1 MFNQPH
7 PARAAV
13 PWQPNAGIAE
23 KLSSRG
29 YATTSWTSDEPQ
41 AFADL
46 GFPAKASGFSAAHY
60 QPTKQPLSKQAQAS
74 LALHEGEYR
83 NEAFGEEKPASVAGT
98 ETNEHLPF
106 VMDAYGASRKSKLRV
121 NVDATV
127 LQRALAQ
134 AEMAETLVISPIT
147 SDEKVADPIVIH
159 PDVADDVEPR
169 MRDAAD
175 VESDDARSPLDAQ
188 DAQAL
193 LAQAEDTAVAT
204 AESAS
209 AIETEAAAQAV
220 AQEALATAEPSAPVL
235 PAVVG
240 GISPEEVEQREAEQ
254 FAKGLAQAREEAAVA
269 LAEAV
274 AKATEEALAQGIE
287 QGKAEGLAEG
297 LAKGLEQGIQ
307 QGLEQGKE
315 EGLVQ
320 GKEEGMAEGEAKV
333 RAELIDE
340 MAAQRVVFENISNE
354 LGALM
359 ADPKKYFEPLKRLAL
374 HIAEQ
379 VVVGELQT
387 SSKGIERLVQR
398 CLDELD
404 HPVHGA
410 VVLELN
416 PEDKTRLQEHGGDFI
431 KGMRLEAVPQM
442 QMGSV
447 RVFANDTVVEDLV
460 VNRLEGLAKALLVD
474 VDAWREKSPLAQR
487 ILEVQQQEEAE
498 DEDVHS

>member
-13 PWQPNAGIAE
+13 PWQPNAGIAQ

-29 YATTSWTSDEPQ
+29 YATTSWTSDAPE

-46 GFPAKASGFSAAHY
+46 GFPTKSSGFSAAHY

-74 LALHEGEYR
+74 LALLEGEYR

-134 AEMAETLVISPIT
+134 AEMAENLVVSPIT
-147 SDEKVADPIVIH
+147 SDENTADLIVIH
-159 PDVADDVEPR
+159 PDVADAVSVDDIEPR
-169 MRDAAD
+169 MVEAAH
-175 VESDDARSPLDAQ
+175 DAQ
-188 DAQAL
+188 TL
-193 LAQAEDTAVAT
+193 LAEAEAEAKAAEAAAVEA
-204 AESAS
+204 AA
-209 AIETEAAAQAV
+209 AIEAEAQLASEAAAQA
-220 AQEALATAEPSAPVL
+220 ALAVAEAAEAVL

-240 GISPEEVEQREAEQ
+240 GIAPEEVAQREAEQ
-254 FAKGLAQAREEAAVA
+254 FAKGLAQAREEAAIA

-297 LAKGLEQGIQ
+297 LEQGQ
-307 QGLEQGKE
+307 EK
-315 EGLVQ
+315 GLVQ
-320 GKEEGMAEGEAKV
+320 GKEEGEAKA
-333 RAELIDE
+333 RTELVDE
-340 MAAQRVVFENISNE
+340 MAAQRVVFENNSNE
-354 LGALM
+354 MGALM
-359 ADPKKYFEPLKRLAL
+359 ADPKKFFEPLKRLAL

-387 SSKGIERLVQR
+387 SSQGMERLVQR

-416 PEDKTRLQEHGGDFI
+416 PEDKARLQEHGGDFI
-431 KGMRLEAVPQM
+431 KGMRLEAVPELQI
-442 QMGSV
+442 GIV

-460 VNRLEGLAKALLVD
+460 EHRLEGLAKALMVD

-487 ILEVQQQEEAE
+487 ILEVQQEEAE
-498 DEDVHS
+498 DGDVHS

>member
-29 YATTSWTSDEPQ
+29 YATTSWTSEEPE

-46 GFPAKASGFSAAHY
+46 GFPTKSSGFSAAHY

-74 LALHEGEYR
+74 LALLEGESR
-83 NEAFGEEKPASVAGT
+83 NEAFGEAKPASVAGS

-106 VMDAYGASRKSKLRV
+106 VMDAYGASRKTKLRV
-121 NVDATV
+121 NVDAAV

-134 AEMAETLVISPIT
+134 AEMAETLVVSPIT

-159 PDVADDVEPR
+159 PDVADAVSVDDVQSTP
-169 MRDAAD
+169 DT
-175 VESDDARSPLDAQ
+175 Q
-188 DAQAL
+188 DALAL
-193 LAQAEDTAVAT
+193 AAETEANAAQAEVA
-204 AESAS
+204 SV
-209 AIETEAAAQAV
+209 IEAEAAVEADAQ
-220 AQEALATAEPSAPVL
+220 AQEALALAEPEEPAL
-235 PAVVG
+235 PPVVG
-240 GISPEEVEQREAEQ
+240 GIAPDEVEQREAEQ
-254 FAKGLAQAREEAAVA
+254 FAKGLAQAREEAAIE

-274 AKATEEALAQGIE
+274 AKATEEAFAQGIE

-297 LAKGLEQGIQ
+297 LEQGQEKGL
-307 QGLEQGKE
+307 LQGKE
-315 EGLVQ
+315 EG
-320 GKEEGMAEGEAKV
+320 EAKA
-333 RAELIDE
+333 RTELVDE

-359 ADPKKYFEPLKRLAL
+359 ADPKKFFEPLKRLAL

-379 VVVGELQT
+379 VVMGELQT

-416 PEDKTRLQEHGGDFI
+416 PEDKARLQEHGGDFI
-431 KGMRLEAVPQM
+431 KGMRLEAVPEM
-442 QMGSV
+442 QVGSV

-460 VNRLEGLAKALLVD
+460 EHRLEGLAKALLVD
-474 VDAWREKSPLAQR
+474 VDAWREKSPLVQH
-487 ILEVQQQEEAE
+487 ISEVQQEIVE